1 VLLLFIT
8 GASEFHS
15 REFIAQGVEAIA
27 PTKISPAIRLRR
39 NLSGILEKKMRI
51 FEALM

>member
-1 VLLLFIT
+1 MYLFIT

-15 REFIAQGVEAIA
+15 REFITQGVEAIA

-39 NLSGILEKKMRI
+39 NQVEFLKKG
-51 FEALM
+51 